1 VAHLIK
7 LEDCVSRYQYD
18 MYRYPGQFSRL
29 KRDRWESLKREWE
42 ASYSMKTP
50 TVDEYTEEQQP
61 KSVKLAFDKFK
72 KWYKREQKQSSIEN
86 SEERPYQ
93 FKYMTLP
100 EVKSSFLLELYEFQ
114 LNWASSTLRETSKLK
129 KQFFYDETL
138 RWLLQSFPDNFF
150 VLYYPI
156 VTYPKATVQF
166 DILLIGPTDIWC
178 IVNLNAK
185 DNTIYQSFSERY
197 WIEQDLE
204 KEKKVVNPLLSL
216 NRMSTMMKRILADT
230 DLDMTVRKAV
240 MTKKGYIDVDPQWSG
255 AFFLDQRNIDE
266 WNEKMKN
273 TSSPIKSVQLKFSQH
288 LLDVCQTLSEIR
300 PDFESDEEELDLL
313 ENE

>member
-29 KRDRWESLKREWE
+29 KRDRWDSLKREWE

-50 TVDEYTEEQQP
+50 IVDEFPEEQQ
-61 KSVKLAFDKFK
+61 KSIKGALGKFK
-72 KWYKREQKQSSIEN
+72 KWYKGEQNQSSLEN
-86 SEERPYQ
+86 REEPTFQ

-138 RWLLQSFPDNFF
+138 KWLLQSFPDNFF

-178 IVNLNAK
+178 IVNLNAE
-185 DNTIYQSFSERY
+185 DNTIFQSFSERY
-197 WIEQDLE
+197 WVEEVLG
-204 KEKKVVNPLLSL
+204 KEKKIVNPLLSL

-240 MTKKGYIDVDPQWSG
+240 ITKKGYIDVDPQWSG
-255 AFFLDQRNIDE
+255 AVFLDQRNIDE

-273 TSSPIKSVQLKFSQH
+273 TSSPIKSVQLKFSQN

-300 PDFESDEEELDLL
+300 PDFEGEEELDIL
-313 ENE
+313 EKE